1 LQDRLVDSFD
11 RIARKLRISV
21 TDRCNMRCVYCMPS
35 GNTDWFEQDN
45 ILSYEE
51 IIRLTTI
58 FVSLGIEKIRV
69 TGGEPTVRP
78 KIESLIQAL
87 SKIME

>member
-1 LQDRLVDSFD
+1 
-11 RIARKLRISV
+11 
-21 TDRCNMRCVYCMPS
+21 MPS